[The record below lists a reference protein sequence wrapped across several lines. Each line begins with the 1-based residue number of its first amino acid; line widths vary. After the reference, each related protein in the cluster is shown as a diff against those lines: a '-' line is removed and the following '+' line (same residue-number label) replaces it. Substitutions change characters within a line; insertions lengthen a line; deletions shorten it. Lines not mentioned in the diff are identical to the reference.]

1 QYTLIV
7 AFLTA
12 FLDALPFFGS
22 GITLWPLAAIYFISG
37 NTKLG
42 VGMIIIYIVIVL
54 VRRFVEPKLVSD
66 KLGLHPIL
74 TLMSMYIGYKL
85 WSLLGMIFGP
95 IILILF
101 IGLYRAGIFNG
112 LINNIKRL
120 VSFIRRQIKELRD
133 YILKIIEHR

>member
-1 QYTLIV
+1 
-7 AFLTA
+7 
-12 FLDALPFFGS
+12 
-22 GITLWPLAAIYFISG
+22 
-37 NTKLG
+37 
-42 VGMIIIYIVIVL
+42 
-54 VRRFVEPKLVSD
+54 
-66 KLGLHPIL
+66 
-74 TLMSMYIGYKL
+74 
-85 WSLLGMIFGP
+85 MIFGP